1 MGMTMTGNYGGV
13 GILTVLAI
21 LWGVGVT
28 IFYMACAWRAMI
40 AHEKLAAQMENLTA
54 LHRLQQQEKKTIF
67 EPAPAPDA
75 SPAAGSESG
84 EA

>member
-40 AHEKLAAQMENLTA
+40 AHEKLASQMENLTA
-54 LHRLQQQEKKTIF
+54 LQRLQQQEKKAIC
-67 EPAPAPDA
+67 EPAPAPDS

>member
-1 MGMTMTGNYGGV
+1 MGMTMTGNYGGF

-40 AHEKLAAQMENLTA
+40 AHEKLASQMENLTA
-54 LHRLQQQEKKTIF
+54 LQRLQQQEKKAIC
-67 EPAPAPDA
+67 EPAPAPDS